1 MLGKGTD
8 VCKDPNDQRAAL
20 LLITGIDSLA
30 CVCSRVEYACM
41 HACER
46 MTGRYD
52 DYSESVRK
60 IAVQREAQGTWATR
74 GNREQFHVVSTCGRG
89 RSESRK
95 TLRGNRQRGLSLRSD
110 TQRSRACLNLT
121 CAVRR
126 VEGAPR

>member
-1 MLGKGTD
+1 MRATKTARGVPSGTYDAEGMKGMLGKGID

-46 MTGRYD
+46 MTGRHD
-52 DYSESVRK
+52 DYSEPTRK

-74 GNREQFHVVSTCGRG
+74 GNREQFHSVPPMAVGDLNLER
-89 RSESRK
+89 RSEETDSA
-95 TLRGNRQRGLSLRSD
+95 D
-110 TQRSRACLNLT
+110 Y
-121 CAVRR
+121 
-126 VEGAPR
+126 P

>member
-1 MLGKGTD
+1 VRATKRVRGVPSGTYDAEGMRGMLGKGTD

-46 MTGRYD
+46 MTGRHD
-52 DYSESVRK
+52 DYSEPTRK

-74 GNREQFHVVSTCGRG
+74 GNREQFHSVPPNGRG

-95 TLRGNRQRGLSLRSD
+95 TSEETDSAD
-110 TQRSRACLNLT
+110 Y
-121 CAVRR
+121 
-126 VEGAPR
+126 P